1 MQNHYNLIYREEE
14 REMIPLCQDRKIG
27 ITPWSPLAGGR
38 LAHPW
43 GRVTPRVEIDEVSDW
58 VWGSTNDLDKIV
70 IANVEQ
76 MARARG
82 ISMAQLS
89 LAWML
94 SKPFITAP
102 IVGTTA
108 VGHVEEAVAALDI
121 ELTDEEIQ
129 ALEAPYVTHPVLG
142 MM

>member
-1 MQNHYNLIYREEE
+1 VV
-14 REMIPLCQDRKIG
+14 D
-27 ITPWSPLAGGR
+27 
-38 LAHPW
+38 
-43 GRVTPRVEIDEVSDW
+43 
-58 VWGSTNDLDKIV
+58 
-70 IANVEQ
+70 NVEKI
-76 MARARG
+76 AKEKG

-94 SKPFITAP
+94 SKPFLTSP

-108 VGHVEEAVAALDI
+108 VHHVEEAVAALDI
-121 ELTDEEIQ
+121 QLSEDEIK